1 MSIVEEK
8 FSETNQPSNN
18 ISNNSTNNS
27 TPNKESSSTQ
37 QPNNSKKGFFRDT
50 FESAIVTVIMAL
62 FGMTFIV
69 QAVKVPTGSMLNTIL
84 VGDHLLVNK
93 FIFGQDGLMLDKF
106 TPHRPIRRGDVIVFK
121 YPNDPTTNYVKRVIG
136 LPGETI
142 EIKGNN
148 VFING
153 KELPEQ
159 YVLAEQPLGDPYA
172 PLTIVNVKNAP
183 TGATYKVYYSYEYD
197 PSEEVM
203 EKSLAGQK
211 FGIEAPFQIPPDNY
225 FAMGD
230 NRDNSQD
237 SRYWGTVPRHYIV
250 GRAWVVYYSLDAS
263 KDETGNTTSGN
274 LLSDLFTRTR
284 WNRTGTLIK

>member
-1 MSIVEEK
+1 MSFSEEK
-8 FSETNQPSNN
+8 SLETSY
-18 ISNNSTNNS
+18 
-27 TPNKESSSTQ
+27 PNDSLPN
-37 QPNNSKKGFFRDT
+37 PNNLSTTPPIQAQESKKGFFRDT
-50 FESAIVTVIMAL
+50 FESALVTVIMAL
-62 FGMTFIV
+62 FGMTFVV

-106 TPHRPIRRGDVIVFK
+106 TPHRPIKRGDVIVFK

-142 EIKGNN
+142 EMKGNSI
-148 VFING
+148 FING
-153 KELPEQ
+153 KELAEQ
-159 YVLAEQPLGDPYA
+159 YVLADQPLGDPYA
-172 PLTIVNVKNAP
+172 PLEVVNVKEAP
-183 TGATYKVYYSYEYD
+183 LGASYKAYYSYEYD
-197 PSEEVM
+197 PAEAVM

-211 FGIEAPFQIPPDNY
+211 FAIEAPFQIPPDHY

-237 SRYWGTVPRHYIV
+237 SRYWGTVPRQNIV

-263 KDETGNTTSGN
+263 KDGLGKTTSGY
-274 LLSDLFTRTR
+274 LLVDLFTRTR
-284 WNRTGTLIK
+284 WNRIGTLIK

>member
-1 MSIVEEK
+1 MA
-8 FSETNQPSNN
+8 FSQEQLTEPNQINNPSNPDN
-18 ISNNSTNNS
+18 ILD
-27 TPNKESSSTQ
+27 KESSLKPQ
-37 QPNNSKKGFFRDT
+37 YPHSKKSVLRDF
-50 FESAIVTVIMAL
+50 FESALVTVIMAL

-106 TPHRPIRRGDVIVFK
+106 TPHRPIKRGDIIVFK

-142 EIKGNN
+142 EMKGNS

-159 YVLAEQPLGDPYA
+159 NVLADQPLGDSYA
-172 PLTIVNVKNAP
+172 PLEILKVSEALP
-183 TGATYKVYYSYEYD
+183 GATYKAYYSYEYD
-197 PSEEVM
+197 PAEAVI

-211 FGIEAPFQIPPDNY
+211 FGIEAPFQIPTDHY

-237 SRYWGTVPRHYIV
+237 SRYWGTVPKQNIV
-250 GRAWVVYYSLDAS
+250 GRAWIVYYSLDTS
-263 KDETGNTTSGN
+263 KDESGNITSGR
-274 LLSDLFTRTR
+274 LSTDLFTRTR
-284 WNRTGTLIK
+284 WDRIGTLIK

>member
-1 MSIVEEK
+1 MSTVEEK
-8 FSETNQPSNN
+8 PLEQLPTQTTTPTPKDE
-18 ISNNSTNNS
+18 NSSQNTI
-27 TPNKESSSTQ
+27 
-37 QPNNSKKGFFRDT
+37 KKGFFRDT
-50 FESAIVTVIMAL
+50 FESLLVTVIMAL

-93 FIFGQDGLMLDKF
+93 FVFGQDGLMLDKF
-106 TPHRPIRRGDVIVFK
+106 TPHRQIKRGDVIVFK
-121 YPNDPTTNYVKRVIG
+121 YPNDPATNYVKRVIG

-142 EIKGNN
+142 EIKGNS

-159 YVLAEQPLGDPYA
+159 FILAKQPFDDSNA
-172 PLTIVNVKNAP
+172 PLEILGQDEPKPDSA
-183 TGATYKVYYSYEYD
+183 YKVYYS
-197 PSEEVM
+197 SEDDEVEPDI
-203 EKSLAGQK
+203 EKVSAGQK
-211 FGIEAPFQIPPDNY
+211 FAVGAPFQIPPDHY

-237 SRYWGTVPRHYIV
+237 SRYWGTVPRNYIV
-250 GRAWVVYYSLDAS
+250 GRAWVVYYSVNLA
-263 KDETGNTTSGN
+263 KDEEGSTTSGN
-274 LLSDLFTRTR
+274 LLNDLFTRIR

>member
-1 MSIVEEK
+1 MSSAEE
-8 FSETNQPSNN
+8 TTLQQ
-18 ISNNSTNNS
+18 
-27 TPNKESSSTQ
+27 TQ
-37 QPNNSKKGFFRDT
+37 QPHDQVSANTTSANTNKEEVAQHPPLKKGFLRDT
-50 FESAIVTVIMAL
+50 FESILVTVIMAL

-84 VGDHLLVNK
+84 IGDHLLVNK

-121 YPNDPTTNYVKRVIG
+121 YPNEPTTNYVKRVIG

-142 EIKGNN
+142 EVKGNH

-159 YVLAEQPLGDPYA
+159 YVQAAQPMNDQNA
-172 PLTIVNVKNAP
+172 PLEILTTKPSP
-183 TGATYKVYYSYEYD
+183 TGASYKVYYSN
-197 PSEEVM
+197 EVDEPEPDT
-203 EKSLAGQK
+203 EKTMLGQK
-211 FGIEAPFQIPPDNY
+211 FAVGAPFKIPENSY

-237 SRYWGTVPRHYIV
+237 SRYWGIVPRDHIV
-250 GRAWVVYYSLDAS
+250 GRAWVVYYSMDLA
-263 KDETGNTTSGN
+263 KDKNGTEPPNS
-274 LLSDLFTRTR
+274 LVKAFFTKSR
-284 WNRTGTLIK
+284 WNRIGTLIK